1 MSPLDTVQAVRNY
14 RCRGWATV
22 PIAKGEKGP
31 TFQGWPNFVA
41 DLADFPNLYGTPM
54 SG

>member
-1 MSPLDTVQAVRNY
+1 MSPLDAVDNY
-14 RCRGWATV
+14 RRRGWATV

-31 TFQGWPNFVA
+31 TFQGWPDFIA
-41 DLADFPNLYGTPM
+41 DPADVPNLYGNAM